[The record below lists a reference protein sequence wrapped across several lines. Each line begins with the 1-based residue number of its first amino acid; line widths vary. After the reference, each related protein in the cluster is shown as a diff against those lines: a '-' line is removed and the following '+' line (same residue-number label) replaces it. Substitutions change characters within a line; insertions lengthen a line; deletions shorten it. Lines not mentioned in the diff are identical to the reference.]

1 MSIGSFSI
9 GFTFSPC
16 NFVYPIHLNNYFS
29 TLLLDMLLASSLLI
43 TVLARVQILFK
54 RLLKGS
60 MSFELLIKKMKRLVA
75 YLAKAYPGF
84 PSIDEEYHHYP
95 PSPWMGCQSIARL
108 PSSIHQASLK
118 IRWYPFVLLG
128 GERHCEREVFF
139 PNYNTLTQPG
149 LKPTP
154 LNAESSTL
162 TLRLQLLQQ
171 MLISNMLKEMLGN
184 R

>member
-1 MSIGSFSI
+1 M
-9 GFTFSPC
+9 
-16 NFVYPIHLNNYFS
+16 YPIHLNNYFS
-29 TLLLDMLLASSLLI
+29 TLPFDILLASSLLI
-43 TVLARVQILFK
+43 TVLARVQILFINK

-84 PSIDEEYHHYP
+84 PSINWWGVSLTP
-95 PSPWMGCQSIARL
+95 PPLLDGMPVYSKVTLQHSSGFPDNSLVPICTPGWRETL
-108 PSSIHQASLK
+108 WSSIYYHDPWPSQVSN
-118 IRWYPFVLLG
+118 P
-128 GERHCEREVFF
+128 
-139 PNYNTLTQPG
+139 Q
-149 LKPTP
+149 
-154 LNAESSTL
+154 SSTL

>member
-29 TLLLDMLLASSLLI
+29 TLPLDILLASSLLI
-43 TVLARVQILFK
+43 TVLARVQILFINK

-84 PSIDEEYHHYP
+84 PRI
-95 PSPWMGCQSIARL
+95 
-108 PSSIHQASLK
+108 
-118 IRWYPFVLLG
+118 
-128 GERHCEREVFF
+128 
-139 PNYNTLTQPG
+139 N
-149 LKPTP
+149 
-154 LNAESSTL
+154 
-162 TLRLQLLQQ
+162 
-171 MLISNMLKEMLGN
+171 
-184 R
+184 

>member
-1 MSIGSFSI
+1 M
-9 GFTFSPC
+9 
-16 NFVYPIHLNNYFS
+16 YLIHLNNYFS
-29 TLLLDMLLASSLLI
+29 TLPLDILLASSLLF
-43 TVLARVQILFK
+43 TVLARVQILFISK

-84 PSIDEEYHHYP
+84 PSINWWGVSLP
-95 PSPWMGCQSIARL
+95 TSPAFIRL
-108 PSSIHQASLK
+108 PWKFAGTHLYS
-118 IRWYPFVLLG
+118 WV
-128 GERHCEREVFF
+128 ERDTVRGKCFSQKH
-139 PNYNTLTQPG
+139 NTLTQPG

-171 MLISNMLKEMLGN
+171 MLISNMLKEILGN

>member
-16 NFVYPIHLNNYFS
+16 NFVYPIHMNNYFS
-29 TLLLDMLLASSLLI
+29 TLLLDILLVSSLLI

-84 PSIDEEYHHYP
+84 PSI
-95 PSPWMGCQSIARL
+95 
-108 PSSIHQASLK
+108 
-118 IRWYPFVLLG
+118 
-128 GERHCEREVFF
+128 
-139 PNYNTLTQPG
+139 N
-149 LKPTP
+149 
-154 LNAESSTL
+154 
-162 TLRLQLLQQ
+162 
-171 MLISNMLKEMLGN
+171 
-184 R
+184 

>member
-29 TLLLDMLLASSLLI
+29 TLLLDILLVSSLLI

-54 RLLKGS
+54 RLLKES

-75 YLAKAYPGF
+75 HLAKAYPGF
-84 PSIDEEYHHYP
+84 PCINWWGVSLP
-95 PSPWMGCQSIARL
+95 PPPPMGCQSTARL
-108 PSSIHQASLK
+108 PSSIHQASLT

-149 LKPTP
+149 LKSTP

-171 MLISNMLKEMLGN
+171 MLISNMLK
-184 R
+184 

>member
-1 MSIGSFSI
+1 M
-9 GFTFSPC
+9 
-16 NFVYPIHLNNYFS
+16 YPIHLNNYFS
-29 TLLLDMLLASSLLI
+29 TLPLDILLASSLLI

-54 RLLKGS
+54 RLLKES

-75 YLAKAYPGF
+75 HLAKAYPGF
-84 PSIDEEYHHYP
+84 PCINWWGVSLPPPPRWDASLQQGYP
-95 PSPWMGCQSIARL
+95 PAFIRL
-108 PSSIHQASLK
+108 PWQFTGTHLYSL
-118 IRWYPFVLLG
+118 YS
-128 GERHCEREVFF
+128 EREVFF

>member
-1 MSIGSFSI
+1 M
-9 GFTFSPC
+9 
-16 NFVYPIHLNNYFS
+16 YPIHLNNYFS
-29 TLLLDMLLASSLLI
+29 TLPLDILLASSLLI
-43 TVLARVQILFK
+43 TVLARVQILF

-60 MSFELLIKKMKRLVA
+60 MSFELRIKKMKRLVA

-84 PSIDEEYHHYP
+84 PSINWWGVSLP
-95 PSPWMGCQSIARL
+95 PPRMGCQSIARL
-108 PSSIHQASLK
+108 PSSIHQASLT

>member
-1 MSIGSFSI
+1 M
-9 GFTFSPC
+9 
-16 NFVYPIHLNNYFS
+16 
-29 TLLLDMLLASSLLI
+29 SSLLI

-60 MSFELLIKKMKRLVA
+60 MSFELLIKKMKWLVA
-75 YLAKAYPGF
+75 HLDKAYPGF
-84 PSIDEEYHHYP
+84 PSINWWGVSLPTTP
-95 PSPWMGCQSIARL
+95 PPWMGCQSIARL
-108 PSSIHQASLK
+108 PSSIHQASLT
-118 IRWYPFVLLG
+118 IRWHPFVLLG

>member
-1 MSIGSFSI
+1 M
-9 GFTFSPC
+9 
-16 NFVYPIHLNNYFS
+16 YLIHLNNYFS
-29 TLLLDMLLASSLLI
+29 TLPLDILLVSSLLF
-43 TVLARVQILFK
+43 TVLARVQILFISK

-84 PSIDEEYHHYP
+84 PSINWWGVSLP
-95 PSPWMGCQSIARL
+95 PSPAFIRL
-108 PSSIHQASLK
+108 PWKFAGTHLYS
-118 IRWYPFVLLG
+118 WV
-128 GERHCEREVFF
+128 ERDTVRGKCFSQKH
-139 PNYNTLTQPG
+139 NTLTQPG

-171 MLISNMLKEMLGN
+171 MLISNMLKEILGN